1 MEIRLQKLIAGTGLA
16 SRRKSEELITSGRV
30 TINGHVVKELGTKVD
45 PERDHVKVDGKHLR
59 AAQPYVYLIL
69 NKPKNVM
76 STLDDPE
83 GRPTVKDLLHGVTVR
98 VFPVG
103 RLDFDSEGLMLLTNH
118 GDLAQALL
126 HPRYHIPKTYLIK
139 VKGVLDD
146 AKIEALER
154 GVKLEDGF
162 TAPAKVMKVSKA
174 ESNSWLEVTIHEGRK
189 HQVKRMIEAVGHSVI
204 KLTRIRMGPLLLG
217 DLASREYRFLTDRE
231 ANRLRELVEDRVARV
246 ERPELDAS
254 GKPARWKPPT
264 EPAPPRPPKP
274 ERSGRGPKSQRS
286 ERGSR
291 SQRSTPNATPQR
303 SSRGGAARRTGSGPQ
318 YQRSAP
324 RSGAQPFEDGRKPQ
338 GPGQGSTARRT
349 GSGSHYSRAT
359 PRSIG
364 PGSRPGANPQG
375 AGAGS
380 TTPRVGSGQPPQ
392 RFQSGP
398 GFQRPRSGGK
408 SQGTGR
414 GATVRRSGPGQKSQ
428 QGRRGG
434 PSASRQRGPARKSR
448 PSTRRR
454 A

>member
-1 MEIRLQKLIAGTGLA
+1 MEVRLQKLIAGTGLA
-16 SRRKSEELITSGRV
+16 SRRKAEELITCGRV

-45 PERDHVKVDGKHLR
+45 PDRDHVKVDGKHLR

-154 GVKLEDGF
+154 GVKLDDGF

-264 EPAPPRPPKP
+264 APAPPRPPKP

-291 SQRSTPNATPQR
+291 FQRSGPAAKPQQP
-303 SSRGGAARRTGSGPQ
+303 SRGATARRTGSGPN
-318 YQRSAP
+318 YQRSEQRPGAP
-324 RSGAQPFEDGRKPQ
+324 RSQ
-338 GPGQGSTARRT
+338 S
-349 GSGSHYSRAT
+349 
-359 PRSIG
+359 
-364 PGSRPGANPQG
+364 GANPQG
-375 AGAGS
+375 
-380 TTPRVGSGQPPQ
+380 P
-392 RFQSGP
+392 GP
-398 GFQRPRSGGK
+398 GP
-408 SQGTGR
+408 
-414 GATVRRSGPGQKSQ
+414 GARRTGPGQKSQ
-428 QGRRGG
+428 RFQPGAGFQGSRSGAKPQGSGRGTTVRRQGPGQKSQLNRRGA
-434 PSASRQRGPARKSR
+434 PSASRQGQRGPVRKSR

>member
-1 MEIRLQKLIAGTGLA
+1 MEVRLQKLIAGTGLA

-30 TINGHVVKELGTKVD
+30 TINGSVVKELGTKVNPD
-45 PERDHVKVDGKHLR
+45 RDHVKVDGKHLR

-162 TAPAKVMKVSKA
+162 TAPAKVTKVSKA

-217 DLASREYRFLTDRE
+217 DLAPREYRFLTDRE
-231 ANRLRELVEDRVARV
+231 ANRLRELVEDRVSRV

-254 GKPARWKPPT
+254 GKPTRWQTPT
-264 EPAPPRPPKP
+264 APAPPRPPKP

-286 ERGSR
+286 EGGPR
-291 SQRSTPNATPQR
+291 SPRVLN
-303 SSRGGAARRTGSGPQ
+303 GAKP
-318 YQRSAP
+318 P
-324 RSGAQPFEDGRKPQ
+324 RSGRGSARRPLSPGAKFRRPGKGTGFQRSQAGAAPQ
-338 GPGQGSTARRT
+338 GSDRAPLARPT
-349 GSGSHYSRAT
+349 
-359 PRSIG
+359 RSNQK
-364 PGSRPGANPQG
+364 P
-375 AGAGS
+375 
-380 TTPRVGSGQPPQ
+380 QPPQ
-392 RFQSGP
+392 PGG
-398 GFQRPRSGGK
+398 GFQRPRSGETT
-408 SQGTGR
+408 QGSGR
-414 GATVRRSGPGQKSQ
+414 GMMARRSAPGQKSYQ
-428 QGRRGG
+428 SRSGG
-434 PSASRQRGPARKSR
+434 PPDRRPGQRGPARKSR
-448 PSTRRR
+448 HSSRRR